1 MSIRKCGYVI
11 LGAVVMSL
19 SLNLFL
25 IPGRIAP
32 GGISGLATVIGY
44 FTNLPVGLM
53 IFLIN
58 IPVFIW
64 GMFEFDRKFLINSL
78 IGTVSLSLSTEAFSY
93 FVKPLTD
100 NEILQSVFGGA
111 LLGLGVAIV
120 LMSGSTTG
128 GTEIVA
134 KIFKKKFPYFSIGIF
149 ILIIDIVVVILATVV
164 TGKWETFLYS
174 GLALYI
180 STKVIDGL
188 IDGLNFAKMALIIS
202 DTPGEIE
209 RAISKHLGRGA
220 TEILAY
226 SDYSQKDKRIVMC
239 IVRPSEMVKLKEIIK
254 IIDKKSFLIVADARE
269 VFGQGFES
277 CDVI

>member
-93 FVKPLTD
+93 FVLENPIEIKPAINDINITSIKYAA
-100 NEILQSVFGGA
+100 N
-111 LLGLGVAIV
+111 LLKKLAFIKSPT
-120 LMSGSTTG
+120 LLYN
-128 GTEIVA
+128 
-134 KIFKKKFPYFSIGIF
+134 IF
-149 ILIIDIVVVILATVV
+149 
-164 TGKWETFLYS
+164 
-174 GLALYI
+174 
-180 STKVIDGL
+180 
-188 IDGLNFAKMALIIS
+188 
-202 DTPGEIE
+202 
-209 RAISKHLGRGA
+209 
-220 TEILAY
+220 
-226 SDYSQKDKRIVMC
+226 
-239 IVRPSEMVKLKEIIK
+239 
-254 IIDKKSFLIVADARE
+254 
-269 VFGQGFES
+269 
-277 CDVI
+277 